1 MRNFIFFFIL
11 ILLASCQK
19 PVTQSYIPN
28 PQDYTGTWE
37 YEVWINYATVE
48 NKFFGLRLRNAD
60 NDSIIGIFYSV
71 WDNGDI
77 RDGSDEYIAYNLV
90 PWERTVNDD
99 ESNADEK
106 FNVFGKFVNDSLY
119 VTLKGGYCENASAK
133 AVMHLEN
140 DSSMLWKIISKE
152 GYIYVPDS
160 ITLKR
165 GYEIEAIT
173 GSDAGLIDTSLVQ
186 LKGKLSEYS
195 VYCAESEEYGDDEP
209 IGYVSLLKNGENIS
223 KIALPC
229 YMSNRDFILSDVTAT
244 SKGFKFSIDYGHT
257 HLRYKQ
263 IFVIEYINN
272 DFYLVKTIDYRP
284 NELVP
289 YGNSRES
296 ENKLKEPITFSKV
309 NIAKIMLDYSGI
321 SEDE

>member
-1 MRNFIFFFIL
+1 MRNFIFFFML

-28 PQDYTGTWE
+28 PKDYTGTWE
-37 YEVWINYATVE
+37 YEVWAADSTIEMEIAKEY
-48 NKFFGLRLRNAD
+48 FGLILLNTGV
-60 NDSIIGIFYSV
+60 DSVKGLFYSA
-71 WDNGDI
+71 NAQQ
-77 RDGSDEYIAYNLV
+77 DGNVYDGNEDLIFSSIKDV
-90 PWERTVNDD
+90 
-99 ESNADEK
+99 SNADK
-106 FNVFGKFVNDSLY
+106 DINVWGKVVKNSLY
-119 VTLKGGYCENASAK
+119 VTLKGSYMENTSAK
-133 AVMHLEN
+133 AVMRLVN
-140 DSSMLWKIISKE
+140 DSTLLWKVIAKE
-152 GYIYVPDS
+152 GEIYVPDNA
-160 ITLKR
+160 ILKR
-165 GYEIEAIT
+165 EYEMEVIHDSSQ
-173 GSDAGLIDTSLVQ
+173 GPIDTSLVQ

-195 VYCAESEEYGDDEP
+195 VSCAESEEYGDDEP
-209 IGYVSLLKNGENIS
+209 MGYVSLLKNGENIS

-229 YMSNRDFILSDVTAT
+229 YMSNSDFILSDVTAT

-284 NELVP
+284 NGLVP

>member
-19 PVTQSYIPN
+19 SVTQSYTPN

-37 YEVWINYATVE
+37 YEVWTTDSTIEMEMEKEY
-48 NKFFGLRLRNAD
+48 FGLILLNTGV
-60 NDSIIGIFYSV
+60 DSVKGLFYSANAQQDGNVYDGNEDLIFSSIKDVSNVDKDINV
-71 WDNGDI
+71 W
-77 RDGSDEYIAYNLV
+77 
-90 PWERTVNDD
+90 
-99 ESNADEK
+99 
-106 FNVFGKFVNDSLY
+106 GKVVKDSLY
-119 VTLKGGYCENASAK
+119 ITLKGSYRENTSAK
-133 AVMHLEN
+133 AVMRLVN
-140 DSSMLWKIISKE
+140 DSTLLWKVIAKE
-152 GYIYVPDS
+152 GEIYVPDS
-160 ITLKR
+160 AILKR
-165 GYEIEAIT
+165 EYEMEVIHD
-173 GSDAGLIDTSLVQ
+173 SSQGLIDTSLVQ

-209 IGYVSLLKNGENIS
+209 MGYVSLLKNGENIS

>member
-28 PQDYTGTWE
+28 PKDYTGTWE
-37 YEVWINYATVE
+37 YEVWAADSTIEMEIAKEY
-48 NKFFGLRLRNAD
+48 FGLILLNTGV
-60 NDSIIGIFYSV
+60 DSVKGLFYSANAQQYGNVYDGNEDLIFLSIKDVSNVDKDINV
-71 WDNGDI
+71 W
-77 RDGSDEYIAYNLV
+77 
-90 PWERTVNDD
+90 
-99 ESNADEK
+99 
-106 FNVFGKFVNDSLY
+106 GKVVKDSLY
-119 VTLKGGYCENASAK
+119 ITLKGSYRENTSAK
-133 AVMHLEN
+133 AVMRLVN
-140 DSSMLWKIISKE
+140 DSTLLWKVIAKE
-152 GYIYVPDS
+152 GEIYVPDS
-160 ITLKR
+160 AILKR
-165 GYEIEAIT
+165 EYEMEVIHD
-173 GSDAGLIDTSLVQ
+173 SSQGLIDTSLVQ

-195 VYCAESEEYGDDEP
+195 VSCAESEEYGDDEP
-209 IGYVSLLKNGENIS
+209 MGYVSLLKNGETIS

>member
-1 MRNFIFFFIL
+1 ML

-19 PVTQSYIPN
+19 SVSLSYIPN
-28 PQDYTGTWE
+28 PKDYTGTWE
-37 YEVWINYATVE
+37 YEMWINDTTEE
-48 NKFFGLRLRNAD
+48 NKFFGMVLQNIG
-60 NDSIIGIFYSV
+60 NDSIKGIFYSA
-71 WDNGDI
+71 WQNGNI
-77 RDGSDEYIAYNLV
+77 YDGSDTFIGLSSSSLE
-90 PWERTVNDD
+90 D
-99 ESNADEK
+99 ESITDEDS
-106 FNVFGKFVNDSLY
+106 NVLGKFVNDSLY

-133 AVMHLEN
+133 AVMRLEN

-165 GYEIEAIT
+165 GYEIETIT
-173 GSDAGLIDTSLVQ
+173 GSDAGPIDTSLVQ

-209 IGYVSLLKNGENIS
+209 MGYVSLLKNGENIS